1 MYQVLMVVGGAGGD
15 AVSTTETFVMG
26 ESSSWTKHS
35 HPGFGSEDMNIATV
49 DNVVYSVLGI

>member
-1 MYQVLMVVGGAGGD
+1 MVVGGAGGD

-35 HPGFGSEDMNIATV
+35 HPGFGSEDMNLATV